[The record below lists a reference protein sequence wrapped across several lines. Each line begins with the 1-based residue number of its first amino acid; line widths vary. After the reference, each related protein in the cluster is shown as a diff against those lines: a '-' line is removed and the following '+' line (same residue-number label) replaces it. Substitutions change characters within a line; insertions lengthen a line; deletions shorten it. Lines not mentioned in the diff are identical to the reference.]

1 VVWGPFLD
9 RLPSPHGPSARSPR
23 TVRLGLRR
31 LPKSLLPVLHFRVA
45 LSWGLFLG
53 LVGLL

>member
-1 VVWGPFLD
+1 VTLWTIRRDTMDHPPG
-9 RLPSPHGPSARSPR
+9 H
-23 TVRLGLRR
+23 LGLSTPGTEYY
-31 LPKSLLPVLHFRVA
+31 LSLSLLELRFRVA